1 MEKRQPGWLQLLLF
15 KFITCAAAKVGRV
28 NLQCIRMQFE
38 IISSTFMRT
47 TFDILEKQILR
58 PECVALASC
67 QTSLQQPLKES
78 LKEKLLSTLFKLK
91 QDFILV
97 SAFLGG

>member
-28 NLQCIRMQFE
+28 NLQCTRMQFE
-38 IISSTFMRT
+38 IISSTVMRI
-47 TFDILEKQILR
+47 TFDILEKR

-91 QDFILV
+91 QDIFLV